1 MSGIKFQPSSARVLK
16 ITLLA
21 GFIEVIADL
30 SVILYLLEQIQL
42 LRLIW

>member
-1 MSGIKFQPSSARVLK
+1 MSGIKFQPSRARVLK
-16 ITLLA
+16 IALLA